1 MFWTKMFRLFLW
13 IMYVFKTLEQLGTR
27 NYKWRFDIVYNLCK
41 FWIQNVLIPHIL
53 MIIPDQK
60 AYIYIGNI
68 RTVWHRKLYMKTW
81 NIPGVEYFNTI
92 GGWGGEGRGK
102 CFNIIIMYTANIV
115 IVKVQYLQITMYC
128 IHNYKLNLN
137 SGILLLKKGDLS
149 ISIKSLDC
157 KTVGD

>member
-1 MFWTKMFRLFLW
+1 MDSKCANTPYTNDNSRPKSL
-13 IMYVFKTLEQLGTR
+13 
-27 NYKWRFDIVYNLCK
+27 
-41 FWIQNVLIPHIL
+41 
-53 MIIPDQK
+53 
-60 AYIYIGNI
+60 YIYIGNI

-92 GGWGGEGRGK
+92 GGWGGEGRAK
-102 CFNIIIMYTANIV
+102 CFNIITMYTANIV
-115 IVKVQYLQITMYC
+115 IVKVQYLQITMCC

>member
-1 MFWTKMFRLFLW
+1 MLLVRDSSIRYERWEHFDTE
-13 IMYVFKTLEQLGTR
+13 YYTR
-27 NYKWRFDIVYNLCK
+27 KLDIL
-41 FWIQNVLIPHIL
+41 
-53 MIIPDQK
+53 QK
-60 AYIYIGNI
+60 ALWVLTIFLVWLLDQNMSIIFVNNICIRHI